1 MVFHS
6 FPFVAFFA
14 GLLLLTLC
22 LPHRWRNACLLAASY
37 AFYAAWSWNFLA
49 LLGGSTLLGWVAG
62 RAIGA
67 SRSTRV
73 RRAWLAASLVG
84 HLGTLC
90 FFKYYDFFVDAL
102 DALLLPLGT
111 SVAGLHLGLVLPLGI
126 SFYTLQTLGYTLD
139 VYRGHFRP
147 VQGLPDF
154 ALFVGFFPQILAGP
168 IARARQLVPQ
178 VQSRRRIDS
187 VALRE
192 GAFLALWGTFKKVV
206 LADNLARIVDPV
218 FARGA
223 SPDGLAVVVAT
234 LGFSVLVYAD
244 FSGYTDIARG
254 TARMLGFELVR
265 NFDTP
270 YLSRDM
276 GELWRRWHMSLTSWL
291 RDYLFLSLGGGRVG
305 RARLTV
311 NLWTTLF
318 VCGLW
323 HGSTGSF
330 ALFGVFH
337 GTLVAATY
345 WYRRL
350 RPVRPGSARWPGAL
364 GTFLLFALSL
374 TAFRA
379 EDGGHALSLYATI
392 LEGVRWDPAQWG
404 AIALVA
410 ICSLPLLA
418 TDLLQRRA
426 GHDLYVLGWPLPARV
441 LAYVAI
447 FYAIVLFGR
456 SEGYEFLYFQF

>member
-1 MVFHS
+1 
-6 FPFVAFFA
+6 
-14 GLLLLTLC
+14 
-22 LPHRWRNACLLAASY
+22 
-37 AFYAAWSWNFLA
+37 
-49 LLGGSTLLGWVAG
+49 
-62 RAIGA
+62 
-67 SRSTRV
+67 
-73 RRAWLAASLVG
+73 
-84 HLGTLC
+84 
-90 FFKYYDFFVDAL
+90 
-102 DALLLPLGT
+102 
-111 SVAGLHLGLVLPLGI
+111 
-126 SFYTLQTLGYTLD
+126 
-139 VYRGHFRP
+139 